1 MSGEESA
8 GGNDAED
15 VEHGRADYGPYAEV
29 RLGDKCADHVGEEF
43 RRARALKKKKPR
55 ESRFCADTSC
65 RQEAE
70 TLKSQ
75 TKKLVKMSY

>member
-43 RRARALKKKKPR
+43 RRARALKK
-55 ESRFCADTSC
+55 
-65 RQEAE
+65 
-70 TLKSQ
+70 
-75 TKKLVKMSY
+75 